1 MELTIYEYP
10 KCSTCSQAKKSLK
23 NKGNKVTS
31 VHIVE
36 QTPSVD
42 VLRELVR
49 NSGLDLQ
56 KFFNVSGV
64 VYREMGLKDKLSTMS
79 ELEKLQLLSSNGM
92 LIKRPIVTDG
102 HRVTVGY
109 NEAAYEE
116 TWGS

>member
-23 NKGNKVTS
+23 NKGHKVTS

-36 QTPSVD
+36 QTPSVE

-49 NSGLDLQ
+49 ISGLDLQ

-64 VYREMGLKDKLSTMS
+64 VYREMGLKDKLPAMS
-79 ELEKLQLLSSNGM
+79 ELEKLQLLSCNGM

-102 HRVTVGY
+102 QRVTLGY
-109 NEAAYEE
+109 KESVYEE
-116 TWGS
+116 IWGS